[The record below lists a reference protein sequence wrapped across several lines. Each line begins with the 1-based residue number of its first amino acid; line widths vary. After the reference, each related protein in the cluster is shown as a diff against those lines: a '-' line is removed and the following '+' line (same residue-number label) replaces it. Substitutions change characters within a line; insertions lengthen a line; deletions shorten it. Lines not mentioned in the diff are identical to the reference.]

1 MGISGNDEWKSNG
14 IKIYLDGS
22 TEEECTLDGNQWLDG
37 GRPEDIAPARKTLN
51 CQTGLCKQFKNVLEI

>member
-1 MGISGNDEWKSNG
+1 MGIFGNDEWKSNG

-37 GRPEDIAPARKTLN
+37 GRPEDIAPARKALK
-51 CQTGLCKQFKNVLEI
+51 CL